1 MLKSRIR
8 QLLQNKNIIG
18 IGTGRTVSSILRYLD
33 PFKTYVSSSY
43 QTTLSLISY
52 NFKVVP
58 IETVDRIDL
67 YIDGCD
73 YFDAEG
79 NMIKGKGGSLT
90 TEKLLCAMANMVLI
104 VVQDHKFRKILD
116 DCYVP
121 IEVIPS
127 SVKYFSRVMV
137 DHQIDYSLRS
147 STKKYGPVVTDLG
160 NFIFDI
166 KMDREFLAKC
176 RSISGVIEHGYFSS
190 KDYKLNLEVI
200 REE

>member
-8 QLLQNKNIIG
+8 KSLRDKNIIG

-33 PFKTYVSSSY
+33 PSKTYVSSSY

-52 NFKVVP
+52 NFRVVP
-58 IETVDRIDL
+58 LETVDKIDL

-73 YFDAEG
+73 YFDSEG
-79 NMIKGKGGSLT
+79 NLIKGKGGSLT
-90 TEKLLCAMANMVLI
+90 TEKLLCAMSSEVLI
-104 VVQDHKFRKILD
+104 VVQDYKFRKVLD
-116 DCYVP
+116 ECYVP

-127 SVKYFSRVMV
+127 SVKYFSRVMI
-137 DHQIDYSLRS
+137 DHQIDFSLRG

-166 KMDREFLAKC
+166 KMDREFLNKC

-190 KDYKLNLEVI
+190 KDYKLNVEVLK
-200 REE
+200 EN